1 MAYTIQREP
10 DTWSPAFNYLTY
22 KVYSSNCDKPNMK
35 YIFDLYVNDKLV
47 NTSKM
52 FPAPNGTCIY
62 DPSKIIQNY
71 LTEYESLFISEG
83 TYSNATETAT
93 YFVVFR
99 EEYYVGS
106 ILTTFLRHTGTTK
119 YTWYAA
125 ADWMAA
131 RSLLRYTGEYMPNAS
146 HTTQTTA
153 AKFLGP
159 NKYLVWSN
167 INRADL
173 KEFYKVR
180 PDEHR
185 VLSFFTRN
193 EARDYYAN
201 RIYVAS
207 ILKEPV
213 GSTPRKLFYKDITF
227 SSSPEPS
234 YQMYHLPVG
243 INELNN
249 MSWTG
254 MEIPTGRTPNINP
267 NEDVAYFIWLA
278 NGALKPT
285 HRAVGFEIDT
295 CSSRFKHYTV
305 YYQSPKGGWWYINMD
320 KRSEKTTNVNK
331 TTMKNYLSY
340 NYIEKKEIKV
350 IHTETQGLYKLQTD
364 WLRNQADV
372 EDIKDMLES
381 PNIYLL
387 DEDEN
392 IIPVTVN
399 NSTYEIKNVAQ
410 DKLVNYTITFNEAF
424 NKNVMK

>member
-22 KVYSSNCDKPNMK
+22 KVYSTNYNKPNMR
-35 YIFDLYVNDKLV
+35 YIFELYINDNLV

-83 TYSNATETAT
+83 TYSNVAETAT
-93 YFVVFR
+93 YYVKFK
-99 EEYYVGS
+99 EEYYVDYT
-106 ILTTFLRHTGTTK
+106 LNTFLRETGNTK

-131 RSLLRYTGEYMPNAS
+131 QSLSRYTGEYMPNAS

-153 AKFLGP
+153 AKYLGP
-159 NKYLVWSN
+159 NKYLEWSTTK
-167 INRADL
+167 RADL
-173 KEFYKVR
+173 KEFYKIR
-180 PDEHR
+180 PNEHR

-193 EARDYYAN
+193 EARDYYAR
-201 RIYVAS
+201 RICVAS

-213 GSTPRKLFYKDITF
+213 GITSSKLFYKDIIF
-227 SSSPEPS
+227 SSEITPR
-234 YQMYHLPVG
+234 YQMYHLPIG
-243 INELNN
+243 INELNS
-249 MSWTG
+249 MSWSG
-254 MEIPTGRTPNINP
+254 MEIPTGRSSNINP
-267 NEDVAYFIWLA
+267 NEDAAYFIWLTDD
-278 NGALKPT
+278 LILPT

-295 CSSRFKHYTV
+295 CSSRFKQYTV
-305 YYQSPKGGWWYINMD
+305 YYQSPKGAWWTITMD
-320 KRSEKTTNVNK
+320 KRNDITNNVQK

-340 NYIEKKEIKV
+340 NYIEKKEHRVVYTNATGAI
-350 IHTETQGLYKLQTD
+350 TLTSNWLDNQGD
-364 WLRNQADV
+364 ID
-372 EDIKDMLES
+372 DIKDMLES

-392 IIPVTVN
+392 MIPVVVD
-399 NSTYEIKNVAQ
+399 NSIYGIKQIAQ

>member
-22 KVYSSNCDKPNMK
+22 KVYSTNYNKPNMR
-35 YIFDLYVNDKLV
+35 YIFELYVNDNLV

-71 LTEYESLFISEG
+71 LTEYESLFISIG
-83 TYSNATETAT
+83 AYSNETETAA
-93 YFVVFR
+93 YYVKFK
-99 EEYYVGS
+99 EEYYVS
-106 ILTTFLRHTGTTK
+106 STLTTFLRATGATK

-131 RSLLRYTGEYMPNAS
+131 QSLSTYTGEYMPNTS
-146 HTTQTTA
+146 NTSQTTA

-193 EARDYYAN
+193 ETRDYYAN
-201 RIYVAS
+201 RIYVATF
-207 ILKEPV
+207 LKEPV
-213 GSTPRKLFYKDITF
+213 GSASGKTFYKDITF
-227 SSSPEPS
+227 SSSTEPR

-249 MSWTG
+249 MSWSG
-254 MEIPTGRTPNINP
+254 MEIPTGRSSNINP
-267 NEDVAYFIWLA
+267 NEDAAYCILISNGVA
-278 NGALKPT
+278 NPT
-285 HRAVGFEIDT
+285 HRVVGFEIDT
-295 CSSRFKHYTV
+295 CSSRFKQYTV
-305 YYQSPKGGWWYINMD
+305 YYQSPKGAWWTITMD
-320 KRSEKTTNVNK
+320 KRSDVIDNVQK

-340 NYIEKKEIKV
+340 NYIEKKEHSVVYNEARGDIKL
-350 IHTETQGLYKLQTD
+350 TSN
-364 WLRNQADV
+364 WLDNQSDID
-372 EDIKDMLES
+372 DIKDMIES
-381 PNIYLL
+381 PNVYLV

-392 IIPVTVN
+392 MMPVVVA
-399 NSTYEIKNVAQ
+399 NSAYEIKQIAQ